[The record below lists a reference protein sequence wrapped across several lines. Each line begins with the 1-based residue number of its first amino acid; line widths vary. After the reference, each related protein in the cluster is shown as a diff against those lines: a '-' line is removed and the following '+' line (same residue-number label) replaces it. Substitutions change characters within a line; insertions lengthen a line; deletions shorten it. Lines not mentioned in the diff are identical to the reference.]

1 MNHPLT
7 RLFAPISMVIVIA
20 ASSAVMAVTDKAG
33 DNGAAIDV
41 VEMAQNTPDVLDS
54 VVSIQPIPELP

>member
-20 ASSAVMAVTDKAG
+20 ASSAFMAVTDKAG
-33 DNGAAIDV
+33 GNGAAIVV

-54 VVSIQPIPELP
+54 VVSIQPLPELP